1 MLRNCLKTRRLD
13 VAFICLSKLKNVR
26 VCQILRET
34 VEEEPEEEAHVAML
48 AIQLGLIE
56 EAEELYKSCGR
67 YDLLLDLYIVS
78 ERWEDAV
85 KLCEDNRRIQLKST
99 YHAWAKCL
107 EKEKKSKEAIKL
119 YEKAETHKYEVP
131 RMLSDEPQQLEQ
143 YVLTRKDKELY
154 QWWAQYLESSGD
166 TESALQY
173 YELAQDWLSLVRL
186 LCFCGDHDKAVV
198 VSEKVSDRA
207 AAYHLARTLEDR
219 GDIGKA
225 IGFYSRAGA
234 FGHAI
239 RICKDNGLVDELW
252 GMGMRAEPADQAEA
266 AKYFETMEPPNYG
279 RAIQLYHKAGYGSKA
294 LDLAFATQEFGA
306 LQMVVR
312 DIISKPSHNT
322 DPLLLQRCAEF
333 FVDNNEI
340 EKAIDML
347 VAAQKYPEAMDLCVK
362 KKFTITEDIAER
374 LTAPKG
380 AGLEEGTRKML
391 LEKMGESLT
400 YQGSYQLAAKKYTQA
415 GNKIQAM
422 KSLLKS
428 GDTEKIKFYADICR
442 HRESKVEKIIS

>member
-1 MLRNCLKTRRLD
+1 M
-13 VAFICLSKLKNVR
+13 ICR
-26 VCQILRET
+26 
-34 VEEEPEEEAHVAML
+34 
-48 AIQLGLIE
+48 
-56 EAEELYKSCGR
+56 
-67 YDLLLDLYIVS
+67 
-78 ERWEDAV
+78 
-85 KLCEDNRRIQLKST
+85 
-99 YHAWAKCL
+99 
-107 EKEKKSKEAIKL
+107 
-119 YEKAETHKYEVP
+119 
-131 RMLSDEPQQLEQ
+131 
-143 YVLTRKDKELY
+143 ELY

-186 LCFCGDHDKAVV
+186 LCFCGDHAKAVI
-198 VSEKVSDRA
+198 VSEKVADRA

-239 RICKDNGLVDELW
+239 RICKDNCLVDELW
-252 GMGMRAEPADQAEA
+252 GMAMRAEPTDQAEA
-266 AKYFETMEPPNYG
+266 AKYFETMDPPNFS
-279 RAIQLYHKAGYGSKA
+279 RAIQLYHKAGYSSKA

-322 DPLLLQRCAEF
+322 DPQLLQRCAEF
-333 FVDNNEI
+333 FVENNEI

-362 KKFTITEDIAER
+362 KKFTITEEIAER

-380 AGLEEGTRKML
+380 AGIDETTRKML

-442 HRESKVEKIIS
+442 HRESIQKTLGLIRNILNGFVNLMIHFFGYSLRACSKLHANP